1 MPLFGW
7 VRWPRHKPCPA
18 ARRAGSEAVA
28 RTLLRELQ
36 WHLKERERFV
46 QEVDHGARAGGDDTW
61 LRTYQNPHTTIPAT
75 EQRQLEALCSRVQ
88 PCQAGAILSRF
99 REVLAEHDVL
109 PWEIVYI
116 FKQVLEDALGGP
128 EKGGQPGLAAGGV
141 GGPTHPACPGDSAR
155 SSDQDEIPTVS
166 SYVERHAENRLPTFS
181 CRTWDLPYHQPPR

>member
-7 VRWPRHKPCPA
+7 VRWPGHKPCPA

-46 QEVDHGARAGGDDTW
+46 QEVDHGHPGARAGGDDTW

-88 PCQAGAILSRF
+88 PCQAGAILSR
-99 REVLAEHDVL
+99 
-109 PWEIVYI
+109 Y
-116 FKQVLEDALGGP
+116 
-128 EKGGQPGLAAGGV
+128 
-141 GGPTHPACPGDSAR
+141 
-155 SSDQDEIPTVS
+155 
-166 SYVERHAENRLPTFS
+166 
-181 CRTWDLPYHQPPR
+181 QPPFSLVMRILWV